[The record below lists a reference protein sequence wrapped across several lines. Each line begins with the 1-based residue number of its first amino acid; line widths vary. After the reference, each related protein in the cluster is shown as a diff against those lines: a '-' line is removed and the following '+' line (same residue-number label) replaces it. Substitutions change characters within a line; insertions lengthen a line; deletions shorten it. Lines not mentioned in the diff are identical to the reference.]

1 MHSIQY
7 LPYTDIAIEGAIEQN
22 LPVSAYRRRSIEVK
36 EIEIDHNLSLKI
48 GKRSGHYFTLQTTP
62 TSSPD
67 SIVAVLAD
75 SLGKL
80 LKKLG
85 VEQGKVLVVGL
96 GNDNYVVDA
105 LGAKVISKLA
115 PDSISKF
122 KLCMLEP
129 SVEGKSG
136 IPSFDVVK
144 GVVGTIKPRLV
155 IAIDTLVSSK
165 LDRLATCYQLTTA
178 GISPGGGV
186 GAKLRPLS
194 KSSLGVDTIAIGVPL
209 ITSLGAICPD
219 SLTPSLRNVQI
230 SLKDVDD
237 KVDFCSSIIAKSI
250 VRALQKS

>member
-7 LPYTDIAIEGAIEQN
+7 HPYTDIAIEGAIEQN

-36 EIEIDHNLSLKI
+36 EIEIDYNLSLRV
-48 GKRSGHYFTLQTTP
+48 GKRSGHYFTLQTTLAS
-62 TSSPD
+62 TAEG
-67 SIVAVLAD
+67 IVAVLSD
-75 SLGKL
+75 SLIKL
-80 LKKLG
+80 LKELG

-105 LGAKVISKLA
+105 LGAKVISKLS

-122 KLCMLEP
+122 KLCVLEP

-136 IPSFDVVK
+136 ISSFDVVK

-155 IAIDTLVSSK
+155 IAIDTLVTSR

-186 GAKLRPLS
+186 GAKLPALN
-194 KSSLGVDTIAIGVPL
+194 KSSLGADTIAVGVPL
-209 ITSLGAICPD
+209 ITTLGAICPD
-219 SLTPSLRNVQI
+219 IAYSQRSVQVT
-230 SLKDVDD
+230 LKDVDD
-237 KVDFCSSIIAKSI
+237 KVDFCSSIIDKSI
-250 VRALQKS
+250 LRALQKS

>member
-1 MHSIQY
+1 MRSTLY
-7 LPYTDIAIEGAIEQN
+7 RPYSDLALEGAIEQN
-22 LPVSAYRRRSIEVK
+22 LPVSAYRRRGVEVK
-36 EIEIDHNLSLKI
+36 EIEIDYNISLRL
-48 GKRSGHYFTLQTTP
+48 GKKSGHYFTLQTTSA
-62 TSSPD
+62 SSPEGV
-67 SIVAVLAD
+67 VAVLAD
-75 SLGKL
+75 SLVKL
-80 LKKLG
+80 LKRLG

-105 LGAKVISKLA
+105 LGAMVISKLS

-144 GVVGTIKPRLV
+144 GVITTIKPRLV
-155 IAIDTLVSSK
+155 IAIDTLVTSR

-209 ITSLGAICPD
+209 ITSLGAILPD
-219 SLTPSLRNVQI
+219 SLPSQRNVQI
-230 SLKDVDD
+230 TLKDVDD
-237 KVDFCSSIIAKSI
+237 KVDFCSSIIAKAI
-250 VRALQKS
+250 ARALQKS